1 MNFKCFIN
9 TLKDTIKNLDLKVK
23 KIMSNGLYFSL
34 LVAII
39 GTLFL
44 LYYIFFNSPN
54 LIYYIGLKVVWL
66 GICFGVYFFS
76 CAVAIDKIK
85 KDLT

>member
-1 MNFKCFIN
+1 MNIVK
-9 TLKDTIKNLDLKVK
+9 TLIDTIKNLDLKVK

-34 LVAII
+34 FVAII

-44 LYYIFFNSPN
+44 LYYISFKSSN
-54 LIYYIGLKVVWL
+54 LIYYIGIKIVWL
-66 GICFGVYFFS
+66 SICFGVYFFS
-76 CAVAIDKIK
+76 CALAIDKIK

>member
-1 MNFKCFIN
+1 MVKTLIN
-9 TLKDTIKNLDLKVK
+9 TVKNLDLKIK

-34 LVAII
+34 SIAII

-44 LYYIFFNSPN
+44 IYYISFKSSNF
-54 LIYYIGLKVVWL
+54 IYYIGIKIIWL
-66 GICFGVYFFS
+66 SSCFAVYFFT
-76 CAVAIDKIK
+76 CAIAFDKIK